1 MFGEVVAI
9 RTSPT
14 LNNKQKKQKTFMK
27 KLLVILLAVTLVS
40 FAAEKFI
47 VVKFKEEQIN
57 YHWQNLNAVKN
68 LVNQSALPHNQVV
81 FIIQSVDSL
90 QKDIQASA
98 LLDSTSSQTPKK

>member
-1 MFGEVVAI
+1 
-9 RTSPT
+9 
-14 LNNKQKKQKTFMK
+14 MK
-27 KLLVILLAVTLVS
+27 KLLVIIAALVLVS

-68 LVNQSALPHNQVV
+68 IVNQSALPHNQVV
-81 FIIQSVDSL
+81 FILQSVDSL

-98 LLDSTSSQTPKK
+98 VIDSTTIKK